1 LRLIHRLGCGGL
13 LALFCFFGGA
23 RAGMLT
29 DDEDAEPW
37 KEAEVVF
44 PPAPKAADLLRF
56 YVSASTPNAFFV
68 DMTTLSVDADGVVRY
83 VLVVKSPRGA
93 ENVTF
98 EGIRCA
104 SGERRLYA
112 VGQGDGSW
120 VAASDSAWSRISFN
134 TYNRPQ
140 AALAQDYFCDG
151 TTAPVADAD
160 EARRRLKR
168 GGARGFNPA
177 LNEEGRL

>member
-1 LRLIHRLGCGGL
+1 
-13 LALFCFFGGA
+13 LALFCFSGVA
-23 RAGMLT
+23 RAGFLT

-37 KEAEVVF
+37 KEAEVAY
-44 PPAPKAADLLRF
+44 PAPPQSSDLLRF
-56 YVSASTPNAFFV
+56 YVSATTPNAFLL
-68 DMTTLSVDADGVVRY
+68 DTRTLSVGQDGVVRY
-83 VLVVKSPRGA
+83 VLVVRSPRGA

-112 VGQGDGSW
+112 IGQRDGTW
-120 VAASDSAWSRISFN
+120 VASRNKAWERISFN

-151 TTAPVADAD
+151 TTSVADLD
-160 EARRRLKR
+160 EIRRRLER
-168 GGARGFNPA
+168 GTARGFNPA
-177 LNEEGRL
+177 LDESGRM